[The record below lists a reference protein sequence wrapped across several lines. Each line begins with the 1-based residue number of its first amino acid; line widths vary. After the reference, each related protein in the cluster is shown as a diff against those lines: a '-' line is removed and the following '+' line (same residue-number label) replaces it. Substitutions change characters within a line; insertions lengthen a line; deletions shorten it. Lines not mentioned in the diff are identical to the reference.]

1 MAKPVIFAIDDE
13 LAVLN
18 AVERDLRQ
26 KYGRDYRILKADS
39 GAAALDAL
47 KQLQARGDT
56 AALFVVDQRM
66 PQMTGVQFLDEARKF
81 FPDAKKILL
90 TAYADTEAAIQSIN
104 RVGLDYYLMKPWDP
118 PQEHLYPILDELLDD
133 WQRHAQLPYDGIR
146 VAGAMWS
153 PAAHTVKEF
162 LTRHQIP
169 YRWLDVESDAHARAL
184 VEEHNQGA
192 LKLPTVFFP
201 DGAVL
206 VEPTIQQIAE
216 KTGLATHAALPF
228 YDLVIIGAGPAGL
241 SAAVYASADGI
252 KCLVIERDAPGGQAG
267 SSPRIENYL
276 GFPMGISGGD
286 LTHRAMTQARRL
298 GAEIITA
305 QGATRVRAQDQYH
318 VVTMADGR
326 EVSCHAVLL
335 ATGAAF
341 HTLKIPG
348 AAELTGKGIFYGA
361 AHTEAYFYQDQ
372 DVLVAGGANSAAQ
385 GALFLSRYA
394 RKVTVIIRAA
404 APEAS
409 KYLVDALEQN
419 EKIELLL
426 NTDLIDVKGADK
438 FEAVVVKHRVTGE
451 TRTLNAAA
459 MFVFIGVSPQSQL
472 VAGAALCD
480 EKGYLYTGPD
490 LLRDGKRPAGWT
502 LNRDPMLME
511 TSLPGVFAVGDVRVG
526 TNHRV
531 ASAVGEA
538 GVATMIIKQYLKTL

>member
-1 MAKPVIFAIDDE
+1 MPKPVIFAIDDE
-13 LAVLN
+13 PVVLN

-26 KYGRDYRILKADS
+26 KYGRDYRILKSES

-47 KQLQARGDT
+47 KQLQQRDET

-66 PQMTGVQFLDEARKF
+66 PEMTGVQFLDAARKL
-81 FPDAKKILL
+81 FPEAKKVLL
-90 TAYADTEAAIQSIN
+90 TAYADTEAAISSIN

-118 PQEHLYPILDELLDD
+118 PQEHLYPVLDELLDD
-133 WQRHAQLPYDGIR
+133 WQRHAEVPYDGIR
-146 VAGAMWS
+146 VAGALWS
-153 PAAHTVKEF
+153 PQAHTIKEF

-169 YRWLDVESDAHARAL
+169 YRWLDVDADAQARGL
-184 VEEHNQGA
+184 VESHNQGA

-206 VEPTIQQIAE
+206 VEPTIQQIAD
-216 KTGLATHAALPF
+216 KAGLPTHAALPF
-228 YDLVIIGAGPAGL
+228 YDLIIIGAGPAGL
-241 SAAVYASADGI
+241 SAAVYASSDGI
-252 KCLVIERDAPGGQAG
+252 KCLLIEQNAPGGQAG
-267 SSPRIENYL
+267 SSPKIENYL
-276 GFPMGISGGD
+276 GFPTGISGGD
-286 LTHRAMTQARRL
+286 LTHRAITQARRM
-298 GAEIITA
+298 GAEIVTA
-305 QGATRVRAQDQYH
+305 QPATRVRAQDQYR
-318 VVTMADGR
+318 VVTMADGK
-326 EVSCHAVLL
+326 EASCHAALL

-361 AHTEAYFYQDQ
+361 AHTEAFFYQDQ

-394 RKVTVIIRAA
+394 RKVTVVIRAA
-404 APEAS
+404 EPEAS
-409 KYLVDALEQN
+409 QYLVDALKQN

-426 NTDLIDVKGADK
+426 NTDLVQVNGAER
-438 FEAVVVKHRVTGE
+438 FESLVVKNHVTGA
-451 TRTLNAAA
+451 TSSLCAAA
-459 MFVFIGVSPQSQL
+459 LFVFIGVSPQNQL

-490 LLRDGKRPAGWT
+490 LLRDGKRPPGWT
-502 LNRDPMLME
+502 LNRDPLLME
-511 TSLPGVFAVGDVRVG
+511 TSLPGIFAVGDVRYG

-538 GVATMIIKQYLKTL
+538 AVATMIIKQYLKTL

>member
-13 LAVLN
+13 PAVLN

-26 KYGRDYRILKADS
+26 KYGHTYRILKADS
-39 GAAALDAL
+39 GIAALDAL
-47 KQLQARGDT
+47 KQLHARGET

-66 PQMTGVQFLDEARKF
+66 AQMTGVEFLDAARKL
-81 FPDAKKILL
+81 FPEAKKVLL
-90 TAYADTEAAIQSIN
+90 TAYADTEAAIASIN
-104 RVGLDYYLMKPWDP
+104 RVDLDYYLMKPWDP
-118 PQEHLYPILDELLDD
+118 PQEHLYPVLDELLDD
-133 WQRHAQLPYDGIR
+133 WQRHAEIPYDGIR
-146 VAGAMWS
+146 VAGALWS

-169 YRWLDVESDAHARAL
+169 YRWLDVESDPKARAL
-184 VEEHNQGA
+184 VEAHNAGT
-192 LKLPTVFFP
+192 LVLPTVFFP

-216 KTGLATHAALPF
+216 KAGLPTHAALPF
-228 YDLVIIGAGPAGL
+228 YDLVIVGAGPAGL
-241 SAAVYASADGI
+241 SAAVYASSDGI

-267 SSPRIENYL
+267 SSPKIENYL

-286 LTHRAMTQARRL
+286 LTHRAITQARRM
-298 GAEIITA
+298 GAEIVTA
-305 QGATRVRAQDQYH
+305 QEATRVRAQDQYR
-318 VVTMADGR
+318 VVTMADGK
-326 EVSCHAVLL
+326 EVSCHVVLL
-335 ATGAAF
+335 ATGASF

-361 AHTEAYFYQDQ
+361 AHTEAFFYQDQ

-394 RKVTVIIRAA
+394 RKVTVVIRAA
-404 APEAS
+404 EPEAS
-409 KYLVDALEQN
+409 HYLVDALKQN
-419 EKIELLL
+419 EKIEVRL
-426 NTDLIDVKGADK
+426 NTDLVQVNGTEK
-438 FEAVVVKHRVTGE
+438 FESLVVKNHVTGE
-451 TRTLNAAA
+451 TSTLRAAG

-480 EKGYLYTGPD
+480 EKGYLYTGAD
-490 LLRDGKRPAGWT
+490 LLREGKRPPGWT

-511 TSLPGVFAVGDVRVG
+511 TSLPGVFAVGDVRYG

-538 GVATMIIKQYLKTL
+538 AVATMIVKQYLKTL